1 MPSTAPTAPL
11 RRPRLLVVELW
22 GLGDLALAVPFLRVA
37 VRHARVTLLAQPH
50 AAPLLRRFCPA
61 VELLPWTAP
70 WTAFVGKYAL
80 HRWPWRTLGAT
91 AAALRARRFAAAVS
105 ARRDPRDHA
114 LLALAG
120 AAVRAGF
127 PRLGSRFAL
136 TDALPPPGRPH
147 RAEHWRAL
155 AAHFG
160 WAWPQPETP
169 ALRRGHHLVLHAG
182 AGHPVRAWPR
192 ERFETL
198 AARLRAAG
206 WRVTVLDERLRDLDQ
221 LLDTLGTAD
230 RFLGNDSGPGH
241 LAALLGVPTFT
252 IFGPQLPA
260 LFAPRHPQAAWIEG
274 APCAFKPCFDA
285 CRYATP
291 HCIRDLPT
299 DAVWAA
305 LAGWL
310 RSAPADGTA

>member
-1 MPSTAPTAPL
+1 MPSTAPPAPD

-37 VRHARVTLLAQPH
+37 ARHARVTLLAPPR
-50 AAPLLRRFCPA
+50 AAPLLRRCCPD
-61 VELLPWTAP
+61 VELLPCTAP
-70 WTAFVGKYAL
+70 WTAFTRKYGL
-80 HRWPWRTLGAT
+80 LRWPWRALGAT
-91 AAALRARRFAAAVS
+91 VAALRARRFAAAVS

-127 PRLGSRFAL
+127 PRLGSRLAL
-136 TDALPPPGRPH
+136 TDALRSPERPH
-147 RAEHWRAL
+147 RAAHWRAL
-155 AAHFG
+155 ATHFG
-160 WAWPQPETP
+160 WAWPRPETP
-169 ALRRGHHLVLHAG
+169 APRHGRHLVLHAG

-192 ERFETL
+192 ERFEEL

-206 WRVTVLDERLRDLDQ
+206 WRVTVLDEGTTDLDA
-221 LLDTLGTAD
+221 LLDTLATAD
-230 RFLGNDSGPGH
+230 RFVGNDSGPGH

-260 LFAPRHPQAAWIEG
+260 LFAPQHPQAAWIEG

-291 HCIRDLPT
+291 HCLGDLPT

-305 LAGWL
+305 LAAWL
-310 RSAPADGTA
+310 DAAPPR